1 MVMIGQRRPFDPNA
15 PQYMPQV
22 AIGGT
27 PIVAPPLA
35 ADTLP
40 TYAPKP
46 GFFGQ
51 GGAGRGIA
59 GAIGDYLLQ
68 MNHMQPIYAPARAE
82 QSAFDRGE
90 QQWQKHHQTDVADQM
105 RLLDYKRANPDDELS
120 QRLNQAGITDPT
132 ERASYAR
139 KLLER
144 STTDDPIVTLT
155 LPGDHI
161 YSGPRSGLATALT
174 GAAPASPLSDNVPTV
189 TNSAGYD
196 ALPPGA
202 RFKSPDGHIRV
213 KGGQTPPASGNFSR

>member
-1 MVMIGQRRPFDPNA
+1 MMLGQRKPFDPNA

-22 AIGGT
+22 NLGAPDMT
-27 PIVAPPLA
+27 PFPAMQ
-35 ADTLP
+35 ADNLP
-40 TYAPKP
+40 TMTKKP
-46 GFFGQ
+46 GVNWLGVL
-51 GGAGRGIA
+51 ADALA
-59 GAIGDYLLQ
+59 GAAGHPGPYGAQ
-68 MNHMQPIYAPARAE
+68 MARERE
-82 QSAFDRGE
+82 QQTAFDRGE
-90 QQWQKHHQTDVADQM
+90 EQWQKHHQTDVADQM
-105 RLLDYKRANPDDELS
+105 KLLDYKRAHPDDPITQALD
-120 QRLNQAGITDPT
+120 LAGITDPAQRKQYYVNALDKKT
-132 ERASYAR
+132 E
-139 KLLER
+139 
-144 STTDDPIVTLT
+144 DDPIVTLT